1 MILLICSKNI
11 TSGTFCNFKL
21 KVTTI
26 VTAIKSTTLKPDG
39 KVKHL
44 QSEKQGADTY
54 TQEPSE
60 TSEHLCVFMVE
71 KQKRMDKVNHLPL
84 P

>member
-11 TSGTFCNFKL
+11 TSDTFCNFKL

-39 KVKHL
+39 KVKYL
-44 QSEKQGADTY
+44 QSEKQEADTY

-60 TSEHLCVFMVE
+60 TSEHLVCVHSR
-71 KQKRMDKVNHLPL
+71 KAKAHG
-84 P
+84 